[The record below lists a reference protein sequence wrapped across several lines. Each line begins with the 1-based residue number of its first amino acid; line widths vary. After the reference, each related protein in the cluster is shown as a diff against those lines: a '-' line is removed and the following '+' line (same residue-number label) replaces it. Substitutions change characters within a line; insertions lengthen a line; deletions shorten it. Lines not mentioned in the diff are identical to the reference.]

1 MQINLELVSVII
13 PVYNLEAYVRECIES
28 IQRQTYKNI
37 EIIIVDDGSTDNT
50 ISICEEMASKD
61 IRINFIKQNHL
72 GVVTA
77 RGRGVKESKGKYI
90 MFVDGDDW
98 IEPNMAERLLENMKD
113 VDIVCSGMFDEVEP
127 NKVVKKVDKL
137 KKGVSDIDYILKN
150 MIFEENSDYLHPLS
164 SFLWNKL
171 YKSEI
176 VKEVYSNLDPSITHG
191 EDSVFLYKYLLK
203 CKSVK
208 ILDECYYHYRFR
220 ENSASKS
227 IDKKRLI
234 NATKI
239 YVSLEDDFRNHKL
252 KDRLLF
258 QLEKWL
264 THYVGNAVNHDIGFS
279 QYHGFPRFII
289 DTKNLY
295 GKKIILYGAG
305 NMGKDAYRQLL
316 EFGYDVVLWV
326 DKNWEF
332 YNKEGKNIASID
344 DIGKVEYDVIFI
356 AISDE
361 EIVGEVKKELIS
373 KGIKGEL
380 LIWNKPMTVF

>member
-1 MQINLELVSVII
+1 MELSDLISIII

-50 ISICEEMASKD
+50 IPICEEMASKD

-150 MIFEENSDYLHPLS
+150 MVFEEKSDYLHPLS
-164 SFLWNKL
+164 VSQWNKL
-171 YKSEI
+171 YKGEI
-176 VKEVYSNLDPSITHG
+176 VKNVYSDLDSSITYG

-203 CKSVK
+203 CKSAK
-208 ILDECYYHYRFR
+208 ILDECFYHYRFR
-220 ENSASKS
+220 ENSVVNS
-227 IDKKRLI
+227 INKKILI
-234 NATKI
+234 DATRI
-239 YVSLEDDFRNHKL
+239 YISLENDFKNHKL

-258 QLEKWL
+258 QLEKWI
-264 THYVGNAVNHDIGFS
+264 TNYVGNAINNDIGFS
-279 QYHGFPRFII
+279 QYYGFPRFII

-305 NMGKDAYRQLL
+305 NMGKDAYRQFL

-326 DKNWEF
+326 DKNWEV
-332 YNKEGKNIASID
+332 YNKEGKNIVSID

-361 EIVGEVKKELIS
+361 EVVGEVKKELIS
-373 KGIKGEL
+373 KGIKDEL